1 MEWSEIDNRED
12 EGYIGVER
20 DNSNKYFFAEYP
32 PPSEISNAKAI
43 QPVDISNFIHNN
55 KTEEIINNEDDLS
68 DYYDYFSLVPK
79 NKEAKP
85 KTLFQ
90 VFRYKYKLS
99 SVSTSDSINNNTRL
113 LSTDLS
119 NINSINAD
127 ISTSSTINTSPQIKK
142 EEQVIEDEQLI
153 PSNNNDYAFFIAN
166 LSHKERIRLKRE
178 KTKNMLKQ
186 KTERNKLLDNLYNNN
201 NNVIKETNPFIFNQN
216 CVNVYKHSTLNINDN
231 DINININETNG
242 QTESNNSNNNNSNNV
257 KENLTK
263 KEIKMLRNR
272 FSAQQSRDRK
282 KKEFDELKMLTHN
295 LIEENSSLKS
305 QLQSS
310 EKKIQLYEK
319 VIKQMC
325 PTYLDSINSELNMVN
340 NNSNNNTTMNM
351 HPKKYLSPLTN
362 NSQIKKRNLTLF
374 TGLFTMFC
382 VFSSLLCSSSQSSSS
397 PSNVF
402 KNPLL
407 AEIKH
412 DINNDVQMSET
423 DHTENFE
430 STSSNSTSIVNRT
443 EIRNLKSE
451 LESGIHSINTN
462 NHKKLKPLFCVTHLD
477 LNKNT
482 ILVDSQDNTNKLKD
496 SLFHKL
502 SLSKQYDN
510 NINNK

>member
-32 PPSEISNAKAI
+32 SPSEMPNTKAN
-43 QPVDISNFIHNN
+43 QPVDDICNFIHNN

-68 DYYDYFSLVPK
+68 DYYDYFSLIPK
-79 NKEAKP
+79 NKEVKP

-99 SVSTSDSINNNTRL
+99 SASTSDSINNKTRL

-142 EEQVIEDEQLI
+142 EEHVIEDEQLM
-153 PSNNNDYAFFIAN
+153 SNNDYAFFIAN

-186 KTERNKLLDNLYNNN
+186 KTERNKLLDNLYNS
-201 NNVIKETNPFIFNQN
+201 NNVIKESNPFIFNQN
-216 CVNVYKHSTLNINDN
+216 CLNVYKSGT
-231 DINININETNG
+231 ININENDINVN
-242 QTESNNSNNNNSNNV
+242 ESNGKTDNSNNNNNTNNNV

-282 KKEFDELKMLTHN
+282 KKEFDELKILTHN
-295 LIEENSSLKS
+295 LIEENSSLKN

-319 VIKQMC
+319 VIKQIC
-325 PTYLDSINSELNMVN
+325 PSYLDSINSELNIVN
-340 NNSNNNTTMNM
+340 TNNNTNNNINI
-351 HPKKYLSPLTN
+351 HQKKYLSPVIN

-382 VFSSLLCSSSQSSSS
+382 VFSSLLYSSSQNTSS

-402 KNPLL
+402 KNPPLS
-407 AEIKH
+407 EIKH
-412 DINNDVQMSET
+412 DDINNDVQMSDT

-443 EIRNLKSE
+443 EIQNLKNE
-451 LESGIHSINTN
+451 LEGNIHNINN
-462 NHKKLKPLFCVTHLD
+462 SNHKKLKPLFCVTHLD
-477 LNKNT
+477 INKNK
-482 ILVDSQDNTNKLKD
+482 IEFDKQDKIDKLKESLYNKL
-496 SLFHKL
+496 SFP
-502 SLSKQYDN
+502 KQYDN
-510 NINNK
+510 NINN